1 MNGKNEQSGSS
12 ACAIPRPGEAFLR
25 IDPGMHT
32 APIWS
37 IGVDA
42 AGRQIVTGSTDKTAR
57 LWALPEAGHGSP
69 ALKRVFRVPI
79 AEGCEGRVQAVALS
93 PDGSRVAVGASDD
106 GVYIFEAATG
116 RMMICLALHGGSV
129 NNLAFSPD
137 GCRLAAACYCAG
149 VLLWETS
156 DWQLLTGDMRSCGGG
171 DVYEDAYSV
180 AFDAANRLFAGI
192 LNGQVRRYDANGNL
206 RIAVPVESGKEPI
219 SIALHPQGAKF
230 AIGFHDTNVVE
241 IYDAGNL
248 KRLYAADTAA
258 IGDGNISSIAWSQ
271 DGARLYAGKGVESPF
286 DLFIWED
293 EGLGPCRRMPL
304 AKNSVMQLLPSGDGI
319 AVATQDPAF
328 GVLAADG
335 TKRVWQAG
343 VTTDM
348 RGKKGKAFTLS
359 ADGGRVRFGLEISE
373 GEPVLFDL
381 GAFAVSSG
389 ASRKGRLAP
398 PRISGL
404 SVQDWENNDFPKLN
418 GMLLDPDDA
427 DCSRSL
433 AIAPDGSRF
442 VLGRE
447 SSLCAYRSDGRE
459 LWRKESPGIAWGVN
473 ISGNGKLVVAACD
486 DGTIRWHRLSDGE
499 ELLALFV
506 HPKDR
511 RFIAWTPE
519 GYYAASPGAEDLI
532 GWHVNRGFK
541 TAPGFYPA
549 STFAST
555 YNKPEIVQAALG
567 NLDAPPL
574 TQAEGLLGKIRR
586 WL

>member
-1 MNGKNEQSGSS
+1 MNGKNGQSGSI

-37 IGVDA
+37 IGVDEA
-42 AGRQIVTGSTDKTAR
+42 CRQIVTGSTDKTAR
-57 LWALPEAGHGSP
+57 LWALPEGGRGSP
-69 ALKRVFRVPI
+69 ALKRVFRVPV
-79 AEGCEGRVQAVALS
+79 AEGREGRVHAVALS

-116 RMMICLALHGGSV
+116 RMTVCLDLQGGYV
-129 NNLAFSPD
+129 NNLVFSPD
-137 GCRLAAACYCAG
+137 GSRLAAACYGAG
-149 VLLWETS
+149 VLQWETS
-156 DWQLLTGDMRSCGGG
+156 DWRLLVGDAGSRGGG
-171 DVYEDAYSV
+171 DAYSL
-180 AFDAANRLFAGI
+180 AFDAANRLFTGI
-192 LNGQVRRYDANGNL
+192 LNGQVRRYDADGRL
-206 RIAVPVESGKEPI
+206 RIAVPAEGGKEPI
-219 SIALHPQGAKF
+219 SIALHLEGAKF
-230 AIGFHDTNVVE
+230 AVGFHDTNVVE
-241 IYDAGNL
+241 IYAAGNL

-258 IGDGNISSIAWSQ
+258 ITEGNISSIAWSQ

-293 EGLGPCRRMPL
+293 EGLGPCRQVPL
-304 AKNSVMQLLPSGDGI
+304 AKNSVMHLLPAGDGI
-319 AVATQDPAF
+319 AVGTQEPAF
-328 GVLAADG
+328 GLLAADG
-335 TKRVWQAG
+335 TKRVWQDG

-348 RGKKGKAFTLS
+348 RGKKGKDFTLS
-359 ADGGRVRFGLEISE
+359 ADGGQVRFGLEISD
-373 GEPVLFDL
+373 GQPVLFDL
-381 GAFAVSSG
+381 GAFTLSSRT
-389 ASRKGRLAP
+389 SRRGRLAP

-404 SVQDWENNDFPKLN
+404 SVKDWENNDFPKLN
-418 GMLLDPDDA
+418 GILLDADDA

-433 AIAPDGSRF
+433 AIAPDGSHF

-519 GYYAASPGAEDLI
+519 GYYAASPGAENLI
-532 GWHVNRGFK
+532 GWHVNRGFD
-541 TAPGFYPA
+541 TAPDFYPA
-549 STFAST
+549 STFAGT

-574 TQAEGLLGKIRR
+574 TPAEGFLGKIRR